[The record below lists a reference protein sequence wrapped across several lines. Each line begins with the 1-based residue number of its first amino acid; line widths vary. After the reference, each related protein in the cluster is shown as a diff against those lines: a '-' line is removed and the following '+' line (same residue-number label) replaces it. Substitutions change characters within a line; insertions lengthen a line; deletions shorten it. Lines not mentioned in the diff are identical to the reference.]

1 MTEYKLTYFDFSGS
15 RGEECRLALH
25 VAGVEFQ
32 DNRITQE
39 QWAALKPSSPYGAL
53 PILETPGKL
62 MLAQSNPILAYVGRL
77 YDLHPKDAWEAARH
91 EAILESVEEVRVALG
106 PSGKLTDADERKR
119 AREALA
125 SGYLQTWGANM
136 ERQIQGRFVA
146 GAKIQVAD
154 IKLFQI
160 LSSLTKGVID
170 HIPTTVFSAFPKLT
184 GVYAAVLAHPKV
196 ADWRSKH

>member
-1 MTEYKLTYFDFSGS
+1 MTQYKLTYFDFSGS

-53 PILETPGKL
+53 PILETPGKP

-106 PSGKLTDADERKR
+106 PSGKLTDADEKKR

-125 SGYLQTWGANM
+125 SGYLQTWGANI
-136 ERQIQGRFVA
+136 ERQIQGPFVA
-146 GAKIQVAD
+146 GARISVAD

-170 HIPTTVFSAFPKLT
+170 HIPTTVFNTFPKLE

-196 ADWRSKH
+196 ADWRSRH